1 MQADARGPP
10 DLEEHLYVNTQG
22 LDAPEPEDSP
32 KKDLFDMRMWA
43 AWGAACCLMG
53 EAQPHPHPYPH
64 SLGDP
69 WFDGGGSALPA
80 RSFESTGV
88 GRGSPVCLL
97 SEALSDGGG
106 LDSAF
111 RGANLTGEAHRCDG

>member
-1 MQADARGPP
+1 MQADARGPL

-22 LDAPEPEDSP
+22 LDAPESEDTVLLQPKDSP

-53 EAQPHPHPYPH
+53 EAQPHPHPH

-69 WFDGGGSALPA
+69 WFDGGGSLLPV
-80 RSFESTGV
+80 RSFKSTGV
-88 GRGSPVCLL
+88 GRGSPVCLSPVGDL
-97 SEALSDGGG
+97 V
-106 LDSAF
+106 
-111 RGANLTGEAHRCDG
+111 